1 MTDEA
6 PELLPCPFCG
16 GDGQEKWAHNG
27 KAFCWIECADC
38 GAKGAWAR
46 VGHDGS
52 GARNWNTRADLAPQI
67 TEEMV
72 ERAVAAALPE
82 MQRREAVMTDP
93 MTLDRMQAQR
103 IVRAAIAAALATQE
117 GDDG

>member
-1 MTDEA
+1 MKDES

-27 KAFCWIECADC
+27 RAFCWIECADC

-52 GARNWNTRADLAPQI
+52 GTRNWNTRALSPAPQI
-67 TEEMV
+67 TDEMV
-72 ERAVAAALPE
+72 ERAALAIFKAWWGDTKGWASTWHLARPTHMAQARAAL
-82 MQRREAVMTDP
+82 T
-93 MTLDRMQAQR
+93 
-103 IVRAAIAAALATQE
+103 AALATQE
-117 GDDG
+117 APQ